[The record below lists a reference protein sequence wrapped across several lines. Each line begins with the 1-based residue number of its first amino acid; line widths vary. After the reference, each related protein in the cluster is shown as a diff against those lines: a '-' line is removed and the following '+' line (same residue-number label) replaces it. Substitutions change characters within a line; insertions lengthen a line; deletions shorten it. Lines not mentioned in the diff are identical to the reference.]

1 MTATT
6 VRLAWG
12 AATDRGLRRAANEDA
27 YLAQSPLFLVADG
40 MGGHEGGAA
49 ASQAALAAFDALIGT
64 ERAAVT
70 EVEAA
75 VREAAR
81 AVHRLPAGAAAPGTT
96 LSGAVVCTQHGKDY
110 WLILNIGDS
119 RTYRW
124 AGGALTQI
132 SIDHSA
138 VQELVDSGALDP
150 ADAAGHPHGNVV
162 TRAVGAGSEGTPDY
176 WLLPIDDGDRILV
189 CSDGLTK
196 ELHEADIVTVLAE
209 EPSPQAAATRL
220 VHTALLGG
228 GRDNV
233 TVVVVDAHGGGLE
246 DDDEPTAP
254 RADTPPAGGAEWGFA
269 NSADEDTHPAG
280 APGTGEPAVEEENDA
295 DVFPW

>member
-1 MTATT
+1 MTEAG

-12 AATDRGLRRAANEDA
+12 AATDRGLRRTANEDS
-27 YLAQSPLFLVADG
+27 YFAQHPVFLVADG

-49 ASQAALAAFDALIGT
+49 ASRTALSAFDGLAGSD
-64 ERAAVT
+64 RAAVSD
-70 EVEAA
+70 VEAA
-75 VREAAR
+75 VAEATH
-81 AVHRLPAGAAAPGTT
+81 AVRRLPIRASAPGTT
-96 LSGAVVCTQHGKDY
+96 LSGAVVCSQQGEDY

-124 AGGALTQI
+124 AAGALSQI

-138 VQELVDSGALDP
+138 VQELVDSGEIA
-150 ADAAGHPHGNVV
+150 ASDAAAHPHGNVV

-176 WLLPIDDGDRILV
+176 WLLPIDDGDRIIV

-196 ELHEADIVTVLAE
+196 ELSAGEIAAVVGE

-220 VHTALLGG
+220 VHTALLNG

-233 TVVVVDAHGGGLE
+233 TVVVVDAHGGGV
-246 DDDEPTAP
+246 DDDDPTAP
-254 RADTPPAGGAEWGFA
+254 RPG
-269 NSADEDTHPAG
+269 SAQDGSRGQESASQGETHPAD
-280 APGTGEPAVEEENDA
+280 ALAEIASASEGEHDA
-295 DVFPW
+295 DIFHW